1 MKQEKEKKKLKII
14 YDIVP
19 PHLLRNVILAEKKVS
34 KMVRVAYLFLRT
46 SKYGSVALVLGVAIS
61 GGALI
66 MGFSPKTEVTEIYPA
81 RYNGD
86 WQNMEMALDK
96 DLSRKANILE
106 FNFDNSASVVRAE
119 KKIGEFE
126 IESGEIQNSDQESE
140 STEGDIELIEEEI
153 QGSDQRPEPTVEDEV
168 EVENDKVEK
177 NEIENPIEFDVPSS
191 EPAES
196 LTEEFSFFKKTKNVF
211 FIPRAK
217 AEETDKSAT
226 NENQEIQ
233 KTVQVGDTEPADIE
247 TEETVNDEAPTQN
260 EDTIIEEIQDDQNL
274 EEKKELDE
282 DEEKTV
288 QVGDTEPTIEDNDI
302 DNKNLNKETENV
314 DENNQDKEVDEEEKF
329 EDFSGMIMVPD
340 VDGNP
345 LFETEEDKKKE
356 EIQTIFT
363 KELNAVYSDFSVSE
377 EKGELEKIS
386 VGFSFG
392 SIGEENEDDEII
404 VSWSLD
410 GQDWRTAL
418 EFVLN
423 KNYSNKKNG
432 GYFYADVFDL
442 SNSSESEI
450 LKWED
455 VKNIKIK
462 FSYLT
467 NNNEED
473 YVSFFLDAVWLET
486 ESEKIDE
493 EQEEEPEEELEKENQ
508 IEILS
513 YKKDF
518 KINEDLEFRFK
529 YKKEKNGALDSLI
542 SIAETIG
549 VVDYWKDINLTAEI
563 IGPDEKIS
571 EIPGEEFGDFSE
583 IFTLDKNGE
592 ILMKIENN
600 KRFKPGLYKI
610 ILRIEE
616 NGETQVF
623 EQDFTWGV
631 LTINVNRSIY
641 LPGEEA
647 YLQMGVLRNDGH
659 TVCDADLELRI
670 RNQELGIETLLSTQ
684 EGTIYYSGKCS
695 GNNVTDIPDYFAYYT
710 TDEAG
715 IYEMKLTNLDNGY
728 EIIDLFEVR
737 EAIPFDV
744 ERIGPS
750 RIYPPADYEMVLKIK
765 ANEDFIGFVQEK
777 VPASFII
784 IEQELK
790 IKNLETGK
798 FEIYDSQFITQD
810 ENDDI
815 KLLRW
820 YDLNL
825 KQNDELEI
833 RYTFDAPNVS
843 PYLHLLGPL
852 GFYE

>member
-19 PHLLRNVILAEKKVS
+19 PHLLRSVILAEKKAS
-34 KMVRVAYLFLRT
+34 KMVRIAYLFLRT
-46 SKYGSVALVLGVAIS
+46 SKYGSVALVLGIAIL

-66 MGFSPKTEVTEIYPA
+66 MGFSPKTEIIEIYPA
-81 RYNGD
+81 RYEGD
-86 WQNMEMALDK
+86 WQNMETALDR
-96 DLSRKANILE
+96 DLSKKANILD
-106 FNFDNSASVVRAE
+106 FNFDNSASVVRVE

-126 IESGEIQNSDQESE
+126 IESGEIQSSDQESE
-140 STEGDIELIEEEI
+140 STEEEI
-153 QGSDQRPEPTVEDEV
+153 QSSGQSPEPTMGSGQKPEPTVEDKDKA
-168 EVENDKVEK
+168 ENDKVEK

-196 LTEEFSFFKKTKNVF
+196 LTEEFSFFKKTKDVF
-211 FIPRAK
+211 FIPKAK
-217 AEETDKSAT
+217 AGEIDESAT

-233 KTVQVGDTEPADIE
+233 KTVQVGDTEPANIE
-247 TEETVNDEAPTQN
+247 TEEIVNDEAPMRN
-260 EDTIIEEIQDDQNL
+260 EDIIIEEVQDDQNL
-274 EEKKELDE
+274 EKEKELDE

-288 QVGDTEPTIEDNDI
+288 QVGDTEPTVEDNDI
-302 DNKNLNKETENV
+302 DNENLNKETENV
-314 DENNQDKEVDEEEKF
+314 DENNQDKEVDEEENF
-329 EDFSGMIMVPD
+329 EDFSGMISIPD
-340 VDGNP
+340 IDGN
-345 LFETEEDKKKE
+345 LFSETEEDKE
-356 EIQTIFT
+356 EEEVQTIFT
-363 KELNAVYSDFSVSE
+363 EELSVIYSSFSIPE

-404 VSWSLD
+404 VLWSLD
-410 GQDWRTAL
+410 GQGWNTAS

-467 NNNEED
+467 NNSEEN
-473 YVSFFLDAVWLET
+473 YAPFFLDAVWLET
-486 ESEKIDE
+486 ESEKLD
-493 EQEEEPEEELEKENQ
+493 EEPEEER

-513 YKKDF
+513 HKKDF
-518 KINEDLEFRFK
+518 RINKDVEFKFK

-563 IGPDEKIS
+563 IVPDEKIS

-631 LTINVNRSIY
+631 LTINVNKSIY
-641 LPGEEA
+641 LSGEEA
-647 YLQMGVLRNDGH
+647 YLQMGVLRDDGH

-695 GNNVTDIPDYFAYYT
+695 GNNVTDVPDYFAYYT
-710 TDEAG
+710 TGEAG
-715 IYEMKLTNLDNGY
+715 VYEMKLTNLNNGY
-728 EIIDLFEVR
+728 EIVDFFEVKKS
-737 EAIPFDV
+737 IPFEV

-765 ANEDFIGFVQEK
+765 VNEDFVGFIQEK
-777 VPASFII
+777 VPTLFKIMN
-784 IEQELK
+784 QELR
-790 IKNLETGK
+790 IKNQETEE
-798 FEIYDSQFITQD
+798 FEIYDGQFITQD
-810 ENDDI
+810 ESDNI

-820 YDLNL
+820 HDLDL
-825 KQNDELEI
+825 KQNDKLEI
-833 RYTFDAPNVS
+833 KYSFDAPDVS
-843 PYLHLLGPL
+843 PDLHLLGPL